1 MYLFLILKLFNISNE
16 PVEKV
21 TFINNTDLLN
31 KYPDIFYNSTL
42 NCY

>member
-1 MYLFLILKLFNISNE
+1 MVLSIYNE

-31 KYPDIFYNSTL
+31 KYPDIFYNSAL